1 MRSAIRSELIE
12 ELIDLADAED
22 EVAGE
27 KLEMAENEKLVRSA
41 ASEYA

>member
-27 KLEMAENEKLVRSA
+27 KLEMAENEKLVRKPA
-41 ASEYA
+41 FENA